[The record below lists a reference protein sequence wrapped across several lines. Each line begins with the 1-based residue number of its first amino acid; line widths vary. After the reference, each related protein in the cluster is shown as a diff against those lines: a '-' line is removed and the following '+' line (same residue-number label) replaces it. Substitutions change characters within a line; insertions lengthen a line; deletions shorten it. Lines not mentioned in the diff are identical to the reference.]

1 MCPGR
6 SEESRCQTHTCVPLS
21 SCRVRWHRAT
31 VKLLELDGEIL
42 AGNWPL
48 GGLLGVRLLK
58 EGSQQAQASSHSMGT
73 PWLCQWTHSH
83 LLVSWGDRWNWERG
97 SQCLL
102 AKIGLVGLEFPCRV
116 STAVLKRGRLQ
127 E

>member
-1 MCPGR
+1 M
-6 SEESRCQTHTCVPLS
+6 
-21 SCRVRWHRAT
+21 
-31 VKLLELDGEIL
+31 KLPELDGEIL

-58 EGSQQAQASSHSMGT
+58 GGSQQAQASSHSMGT